1 MNEILSTTIA
11 ATSAIGGWEALRYL
25 INLRTNHRKAE
36 AEADSAEFDVL
47 RQTMEFLQTQLR
59 EKEQRF
65 AQQTELVRSLNAE
78 ILDLTKMKASLELE
92 LQRYRCI
99 RPNCPQ
105 REPQNG
111 F

>member
-1 MNEILSTTIA
+1 
-11 ATSAIGGWEALRYL
+11 
-25 INLRTNHRKAE
+25 
-36 AEADSAEFDVL
+36 
-47 RQTMEFLQTQLR
+47 MEFLQTQLR